1 MLERSLP
8 SSLSKLSIPGSGIE
22 TDRAS
27 GREVFHVANPHA
39 LTQAAG
45 YLKFIEGPA
54 RRAVFFRGQRQ
65 LYGTLSP
72 TLYRGIS
79 TQKAQSRRT
88 TALRRACTSIALD
101 NRIFDQIPPET
112 HEPLLQHY
120 GLNTSWLDLVDN
132 IWIAL
137 WFACHQAIAF
147 ESSGHFLHFER
158 RDPADEKEPFAY
170 ILLVAADMI
179 PSDPFVPGLWRGQD
193 TELVDLRVSAP
204 SIFLRPH
211 AQHGVLFRMRANA
224 KMRPLDYS
232 PQVVDTIRIDLRH
245 ALRWLGEAATLNTH
259 ALFPPPYYDKGYRFL
274 LERPLKADRMVGG
287 IQQIGS

>member
-1 MLERSLP
+1 MP
-8 SSLSKLSIPGSGIE
+8 SPLCNISIPGSGIV
-22 TDRAS
+22 TDSAS

-54 RRAVFFRGQRQ
+54 RRAVFFRGQRK

-72 TLYRGIS
+72 TLYRGIK
-79 TQKAQSRRT
+79 TQNAQSRRT
-88 TALRRACTSIALD
+88 TALRKACASIARD
-101 NRIFDQIPPET
+101 NAIFGQIPPEA

-120 GLNTSWLDLVDN
+120 GLNTTWLDLVDN

-137 WFACHQAIAF
+137 WFACHQAMAVGP
-147 ESSGHFLHFER
+147 SGRFLHFER
-158 RDPADEKEPFAY
+158 RAPADEEEPFAY
-170 ILLVAADMI
+170 ILLVAADLV
-179 PSDPFVPGLWRGQD
+179 PSDPFVPGFWRGSN

-211 AQHGVLFRMRANA
+211 AQHGVLFRMRGD
-224 KMRPLDYS
+224 KVKRPLDYA

-245 ALRWLGEAATLNTH
+245 ALKWLGEAATLSTH
-259 ALFPPPYYDKGYRFL
+259 ALFPPPYYDKGYGFL
-274 LERPLKADRMVGG
+274 LERPLPVDRTVGD
-287 IQQIGS
+287 IQHIGS